1 MFVPIMG
8 SVQGGE
14 GKADEEGVVGVVEVR
29 QRRACGEE
37 RQRVNEQ
44 EQEHGGGKDGD
55 ARGAG
60 SAAVVVGGGF
70 PARAVSRLV
79 AVLALIRVILDQA
92 LGQQEVAK
100 KYEEEQMELARSK
113 QLSESLLEV
122 VRVVV
127 EGEKLMDILENIINH
142 VIKTLRVDRASIF
155 IVDEKTNELW
165 CKVAAEH
172 SGFRVPLVKESIAG
186 WVAVTRNMLN
196 IEDACKKGSDLY
208 CAR

>member
-8 SVQGGE
+8 SVQGEE

-37 RQRVNEQ
+37 RQSVNEQ

-55 ARGAG
+55 AGGAG

-79 AVLALIRVILDQA
+79 AVLALMRVILDQA

-100 KYEEEQMELARSK
+100 KYEEEQMELARGK

-155 IVDEKTNELW
+155 IVDEKTDELW

-196 IEDACKKGSDLY
+196 IEDACKKGSHLY
-208 CAR
+208 